1 MKSFIVVYIFKM
13 VSDNGANNTDIQKS
27 LPDDLKKVTPDGLK
41 VEQELDKKNKL
52 KTKQLG
58 CWHPVGVSTEA
69 EQ

>member
-41 VEQELDKKNKL
+41 VE
-52 KTKQLG
+52 
-58 CWHPVGVSTEA
+58 
-69 EQ
+69 